1 MTTVDEIDV
10 IDEIEIEDADEFP
23 LAGDEKQALERCEA
37 VIARGAQTFI
47 EVGDALAEIRSSKL
61 YRMQFATFEDYCR
74 DKWGIG
80 GPRARQLIGAAGVAH
95 EIESVTNVTLSNE
108 GQARAVAK
116 APPSD
121 RPEVLNR
128 AVKIAGDRPLAAKH
142 ITQAAAELSA
152 PDLPPEFA
160 IVQRRYERHG
170 YALASAWDGAVQRF
184 VVRKDGGTGVVLAW
198 DAVLSRLERL
208 EGESVQPPT
217 LTVNGVPRP
226 GPMHGLAPNPFL
238 KGLSSPPPPPAP
250 DPATEL
256 EIKRLCAISG
266 SRYLGIPTDLPYPT
280 ETRYRIALA
289 NHAGGGDYLADEALE
304 RLRAACTATENPP
317 PPLPDPAP
325 ADNAAAWQY
334 QEAQDASLLSTA
346 QANIGIGNIGDA
358 RRLLNQVSDRSAYA
372 RDQLLDTLPAPPAA
386 GRRITLE
393 LSPHDC
399 AALLKESRFFANSKL
414 TKQLPTIGQT
424 LVLLVE
430 AIKQP

>member
-1 MTTVDEIDV
+1 MIDEID
-10 IDEIEIEDADEFP
+10 ILDEIEIEDADEFP

-37 VIARGAQTFI
+37 VIARGAQTFV

-74 DKWGIG
+74 DKWAIG
-80 GPRARQLIGAAGVAH
+80 GSRARQLIGAAGVAH

-108 GQARAVAK
+108 GQARAIAKVAP
-116 APPSD
+116 AD
-121 RPEVLNR
+121 RQKV
-128 AVKIAGDRPLAAKH
+128 ITQAGKQTNGKPTAKH
-142 ITQAAAELSA
+142 IAEAAAELSA

-160 IVQRRYERHG
+160 IVQRRYATHG
-170 YALASAWDGAVQRF
+170 HTLSSAWDGVTQRF
-184 VVRKDGGTGVVLAW
+184 VVRKDGGTGAVLVW

-238 KGLSSPPPPPAP
+238 KGLSSPPPPPTAP
-250 DPATEL
+250 DPAIEL

-266 SRYLGIPTDLPYPT
+266 SRYLGTPTDLPYPT

-317 PPLPDPAP
+317 PAPDPAP

-334 QEAQDASLLSTA
+334 QEAEDASLLSTA

-358 RRLLNQVSDRSAYA
+358 RRLLGQVSDRSSYA
-372 RDQLLDTLPAPPAA
+372 RDRLLATLPAPPAA